1 MPLKKTWLERQ
12 APGTPHLRT
21 LLVGNKLARL
31 TTRAHLDEQ
40 LYRLS
45 ERTPKGG
52 GTNAFFTEDGL
63 HQLVEKST
71 KGAAT
76 IEKITQGQRIG
87 GKGIKNRPT
96 RTTRLINFVQDSND
110 EMVAFERIVFKA
122 KEKQDKGTLTEAKAQ
137 SLANS
142 ALDHL

>member
-1 MPLKKTWLERQ
+1 LSK
-12 APGTPHLRT
+12 RT
-21 LLVGNKLARL
+21 
-31 TTRAHLDEQ
+31 THD
-40 LYRLS
+40 
-45 ERTPKGG
+45 G
-52 GTNAFFTEDGL
+52 GTDAFFTEDGL
-63 HQLVEKST
+63 HKLIEKST

-87 GKGIKNRPT
+87 GKGIRNRPS

-122 KEKQDKGTLTEAKAQ
+122 EQKQNKGTLTEAKAQ